1 MGKSIGTL
9 KKKNYPCTK
18 FKKITM
24 KKVLSLFAVATF
36 VFAMSSCKKSGTCT
50 CEFTIFGTTSSTSTS
65 YEDLNK
71 DEYDAAKTACDA
83 SGLCE
88 WSDN

>member
-1 MGKSIGTL
+1 LGKSIGTL

-50 CEFTIFGTTSSTSTS
+50 CDLGILGSTSVD
-65 YEDLNK
+65 YEDLNG

-83 SGLCE
+83 SSFCE